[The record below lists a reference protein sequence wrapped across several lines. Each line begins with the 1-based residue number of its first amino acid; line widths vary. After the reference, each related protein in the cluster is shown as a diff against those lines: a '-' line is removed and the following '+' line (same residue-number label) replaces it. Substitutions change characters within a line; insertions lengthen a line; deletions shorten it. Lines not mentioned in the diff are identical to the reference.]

1 MATYVNNLR
10 LKEIAT
16 GAESGTWGTST
27 NTNLELIADAL
38 GSGTEAITTNAD
50 AHTTTIADGAAD
62 EGRALFLKY
71 TGTLDSACTI
81 TLAPNTINKVWFIEN
96 ATSGSQNII
105 ISQGSGANITIGN
118 GKIAVILTDGA
129 GSGAAVLD
137 AFADLE
143 LSSTL
148 TVAGAV
154 TMSGDVSVGDDLTL
168 VSDAAVLNFGVNSDV
183 SLTHVHDTGLLLN
196 STRQLQFSDSSQYIN
211 APSATVLDINATDE
225 IELNATAVDLNG
237 TLDVSGTITLNSD
250 IHVSEYIYHIGDTN
264 TYQRF
269 QADAWT
275 LRTGGTDAISV
286 NSSQDVT
293 IGGDLVVS
301 GTGPH
306 AIGGAVNADAQLTIL
321 GSYQGN
327 RALGV
332 FTSLTPNVGEA
343 GTAVSISPTLI
354 EAASGTHAIMVGL
367 YVEACPITTAGG
379 ATTTVGSSVYIGGP
393 ATGASTNYSL
403 FVASGNISIAP
414 TAKIFL
420 DSGNGTYIAETSG
433 NVIGLVADNNET
445 MRIGVSGVGIK
456 TAPDTEYALK
466 VNGVTLFYEDIYV
479 AAGKKI
485 YLDGGSNT
493 YIVEVSSD
501 LLKWTVSGTDITWLS
516 SSGWYLGAY
525 NGDNQFRT
533 SSAGGGST
541 TMYIGNQSITTS
553 SDRRLK
559 TDIMDSSLNA
569 VDVLS
574 QLRVTD
580 FGWDD
585 PSDTSF
591 NNRNARGRWTGLIA
605 QEVVEH
611 LPFVVNAP
619 RDEDK
624 VIDHDSDSTW
634 SIEPMALC
642 GVLVKSIQELNNRI
656 KVLESQIPAG

>member
-1 MATYVNNLR
+1 
-10 LKEIAT
+10 
-16 GAESGTWGTST
+16 
-27 NTNLELIADAL
+27 
-38 GSGTEAITTNAD
+38 
-50 AHTTTIADGAAD
+50 
-62 EGRALFLKY
+62 
-71 TGTLDSACTI
+71 
-81 TLAPNTINKVWFIEN
+81 
-96 ATSGSQNII
+96 
-105 ISQGSGANITIGN
+105 
-118 GKIAVILTDGA
+118 
-129 GSGAAVLD
+129 
-137 AFADLE
+137 
-143 LSSTL
+143 
-148 TVAGAV
+148 
-154 TMSGDVSVGDDLTL
+154 
-168 VSDAAVLNFGVNSDV
+168 
-183 SLTHVHDTGLLLN
+183 
-196 STRQLQFSDSSQYIN
+196 
-211 APSATVLDINATDE
+211 
-225 IELNATAVDLNG
+225 
-237 TLDVSGTITLNSD
+237 
-250 IHVSEYIYHIGDTN
+250 
-264 TYQRF
+264 
-269 QADAWT
+269 
-275 LRTGGTDAISV
+275 
-286 NSSQDVT
+286 
-293 IGGDLVVS
+293 
-301 GTGPH
+301 
-306 AIGGAVNADAQLTIL
+306 VNADAQLTIL

-433 NVIGLVADNNET
+433 NVIGLVADNNEI
-445 MRIGVSGVGIK
+445 MRVGSFGVGVK

-466 VNGVTLFYEDIYV
+466 VNGVTTFYEDIYV